1 MFEEGSHAFGIRCY
15 DDPETEQAYQF
26 IFHCNENRYICEKNP
41 NWPWFTYLSQGSER
55 PIELISNKIYNIRLI
70 IDDTIAVIYVDGVA
84 LSARMYTK
92 PGDAF
97 GIFVS
102 EGKIHVKNCSV
113 STKLKKSL

>member
-1 MFEEGSHAFGIRCY
+1 M
-15 DDPETEQAYQF
+15 
-26 IFHCNENRYICEKNP
+26 
-41 NWPWFTYLSQGSER
+41 
-55 PIELISNKIYNIRLI
+55 ISNKIYNIRLI

-102 EGKIHVKNCSV
+102 EGKIHVMNCSV